1 MRITE
6 QRRKENED
14 RIRAAADRLLRGE
27 LPPGGKCDVKTLAA
41 EAGVT
46 RAAIYSTYLHLKE
59 DFERRRD
66 NLRASGETPDP
77 REAQI
82 VRLRQRVATLQGRIA
97 KQDNEITELAAFR
110 TLAVSRLAA
119 QQEEIARLRGA
130 ATDHSN
136 VRVLAALPETNHGD
150 REIFVGQHDEH
161 MCRAKETGCSSL
173 HM

>member
-1 MRITE
+1 MRISE
-6 QRRKENED
+6 QQRKQNED

-27 LPPGGKCDVKTLAA
+27 LPTGGKCDVKTLAA

-66 NLRASGETPDP
+66 NLRATGEITDP

-82 VRLRQRVATLQGRIA
+82 VRLKERVAALQARIA
-97 KQDNEITELAAFR
+97 EQDNAITELAAFR

-119 QQEEIARLRGA
+119 QHEESTRLRVGPRPRL
-130 ATDHSN
+130 DSGHSCAN
-136 VRVLAALPETNHGD
+136 TPSTISTYTRAHGNSG
-150 REIFVGQHDEH
+150 R
-161 MCRAKETGCSSL
+161 
-173 HM
+173 